1 MRPVLDVAAGSGAVG
16 RHLARAVA
24 VDVSLEQLRRNKD
37 AWLRVR
43 ADGER
48 LPFRADSFA
57 AAVCGFGINHVAD
70 PGRLLREMGRVAPV
84 VGVSTWQRP
93 ERPYPPKQ
101 AVFDCL
107 ARRAGGPRSAV
118 GELLDGYSDAVG
130 SVDAVAELLRGAEL
144 ASRGRLASE
153 VEVPWPG
160 VDAYLDYRLSMPTSA
175 PAVDDAD
182 LRAELREVLG
192 KLPLAA
198 LTWRRR
204 RRRRARSSQTLTR
217 APTRSACQRSD
228 RQLPRSRNR
237 LRCSGCR
244 PQATRSAALVAI
256 DSGATRASSRADPVV
271 EATAAASSR
280 RPRWPRASA
289 RYLAEPNL
297 DGLIEQL
304 LGPGRVEA

>member
-1 MRPVLDVAAGSGAVG
+1 MVVREGHRGAGAVVAGVTGAEQCSARRLIAESYDLAASRFAGVADRHVYRLLAAPLAEAVAQAAEESNAPVLDVAAGSGAVG

-48 LPFRADSFA
+48 LPFRADCFA
-57 AAVCGFGINHVAD
+57 VAVCGFGINHVAD

-118 GELLDGYSDAVG
+118 GELLEGYSDAVG

-144 ASRGRLASE
+144 AGQVDLVE

-175 PAVDDAD
+175 PGVDDAD

-198 LTWRRR
+198 LTWHAGVVVGLGRRKR
-204 RRRRARSSQTLTR
+204 
-217 APTRSACQRSD
+217 
-228 RQLPRSRNR
+228 
-237 LRCSGCR
+237 
-244 PQATRSAALVAI
+244 
-256 DSGATRASSRADPVV
+256 
-271 EATAAASSR
+271 
-280 RPRWPRASA
+280 
-289 RYLAEPNL
+289 
-297 DGLIEQL
+297 
-304 LGPGRVEA
+304 